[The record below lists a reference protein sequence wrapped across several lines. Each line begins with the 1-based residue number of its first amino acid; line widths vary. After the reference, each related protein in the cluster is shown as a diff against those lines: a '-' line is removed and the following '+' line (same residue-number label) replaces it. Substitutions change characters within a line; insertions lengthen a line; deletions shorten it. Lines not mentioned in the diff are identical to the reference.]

1 MYIHQWISISPAI
14 TTFLEKGGKFQFS
27 LKSTPSLNW
36 EQSSIRTGITTEG
49 VVVFPAIQQEPFQII
64 MEASTYDWNQPL
76 QEYVFDFNIA
86 E

>member
-1 MYIHQWISISPAI
+1 MEVANSVLIQDGTQY
-14 TTFLEKGGKFQFS
+14 EY
-27 LKSTPSLNW
+27 TPNYMADYPEL
-36 EQSSIRTGITTEG
+36 QSSIRTGITTEG